1 MKSNRLLSIVI
12 LLMLFSACGSRQL
25 SQGTQSGRSSP
36 QSEKQNIS
44 PSAAMPGNAGT
55 EQGISYATNPERFV
69 KAPTVATP
77 FNLTNPKTATD
88 FFDVGVHEDNLHHY
102 DKAIAAYEQ
111 GLKLKPDWPLL
122 CLREAKDYQRLNQ
135 PNKAIEQLNRATNIN
150 PHYWDAYSELALIY
164 KDRGD
169 TKHAIEAASKLLA
182 FQPMQL
188 PVHNQLGYWYEEIG
202 DRQKA
207 RREFEMYRDLAA
219 KAKSE
224 QGTDRYEAALHEL
237 QNLSNR
243 PPVSH

>member
-1 MKSNRLLSIVI
+1 MQAYFLSNHVWENLLLWQTVRSRMLCLTVRDTRRRIHCLDRGKVLMKSNRLLSIVI

-69 KAPTVATP
+69 KAPTVAPP

-88 FFDVGVHEDNLHHY
+88 FFDVGVPEDNLHHY

-135 PNKAIEQLNRATNIN
+135 PNKAIEQLNR
-150 PHYWDAYSELALIY
+150 
-164 KDRGD
+164 
-169 TKHAIEAASKLLA
+169 
-182 FQPMQL
+182 
-188 PVHNQLGYWYEEIG
+188 
-202 DRQKA
+202 
-207 RREFEMYRDLAA
+207 
-219 KAKSE
+219 
-224 QGTDRYEAALHEL
+224 
-237 QNLSNR
+237 
-243 PPVSH
+243 